1 MTRSEL
7 EQLIADKQ
15 PELSKETVVRCVD
28 LILQEVSNALVE
40 GRRVEIRGFGSFG
53 LRRRVSRVGRNPR
66 TGESVYVPERHVPY
80 FRPGRALRDRIDQAR
95 ERDDNTHKRL
105 EEIWKNRDSETLES
119 DS

>member
-7 EQLIADKQ
+7 EQIIADKQ

-28 LILQEVSNALVE
+28 LILQEVADTLVD

-66 TGESVYVPERHVPY
+66 TGESVYVPERYVPY
-80 FRPGRALRDRIDQAR
+80 FRPGRILRQRIDQAR
-95 ERDDNTHKRL
+95 ERD
-105 EEIWKNRDSETLES
+105 RD
-119 DS
+119 

>member
-7 EQLIADKQ
+7 EQLIADNQ

-80 FRPGRALRDRIDQAR
+80 FRPGRALRERIDQAR
-95 ERDDNTHKRL
+95 ERDDTTHKRL
-105 EEIWKNRDSETLES
+105 EEFWKNS
-119 DS
+119 DKQTAE